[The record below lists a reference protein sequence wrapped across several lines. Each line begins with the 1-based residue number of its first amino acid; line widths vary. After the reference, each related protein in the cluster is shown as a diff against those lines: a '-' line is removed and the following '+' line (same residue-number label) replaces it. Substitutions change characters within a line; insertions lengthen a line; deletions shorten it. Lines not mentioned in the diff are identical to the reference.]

1 MADQPDKANAI
12 VRPPIGLLLAFL
24 AGLLADLLYP
34 LKLLPASV
42 PHVLLGSF
50 IFADGLALAVWAI
63 VTIRRAGT
71 AVETIKPTTAIVVH
85 GPYRFSRNPIYLGM
99 FLGLL
104 GLAIAFNTLW
114 ILVALVAFYL
124 VIRFGVVARE
134 ETYLTRKFGDVYR
147 GYQAQVRRWL

>member
-12 VRPPIGLLLAFL
+12 VRPPIALLLAFL
-24 AGLLADLLYP
+24 AGLLADWLYP

-50 IFADGLALAVWAI
+50 IFVDGLALAVWSI

-71 AVETIKPTTAIVVH
+71 AVETIKPTTAIVTD

-104 GLAIAFNTLW
+104 GLAIAFNTVW

-124 VIRFGVVARE
+124 VIRFGVIARE
-134 ETYLTRKFGDVYR
+134 EAYLARKFGDAYLAYKAR
-147 GYQAQVRRWL
+147 IRRWV